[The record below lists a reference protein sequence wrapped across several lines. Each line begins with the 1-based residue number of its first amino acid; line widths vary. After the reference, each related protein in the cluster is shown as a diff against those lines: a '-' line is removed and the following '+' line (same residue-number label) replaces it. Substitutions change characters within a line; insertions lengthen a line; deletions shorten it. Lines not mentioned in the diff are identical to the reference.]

1 MKAVIFARVSSK
13 DQEDGHSLDAQIQ
26 SCFKYA
32 IEKSFSVVEQFRIVE
47 SSTAI
52 GRPEFSKM
60 VNYVKAQK
68 DKIIVLCYCVDRL
81 QRDFDEQYIELQRLI
96 KQDRIEI
103 HYIKNEF
110 IEHRDMDSSEK
121 FRKNLDVLLAND
133 YRNKISDNVKRSA
146 RKKLEE
152 GTILGDS
159 PLGYLNSRRVDKKK
173 EKVEVTIDPVRGGLI
188 KKMFEEY
195 ATGLY
200 SMDEIRLRLTDEG
213 LRSKKGCKISK
224 SQVEKILQNPF
235 YYGYMQYNGLLY
247 KHIHPTLIS
256 KELFDECQR
265 VRSGKRKMKAKRTEK
280 PFVLKGLLKCQHCGC
295 GYSPELKKEKY
306 VYMRP
311 TKTKGDCSYCHHLSE
326 EKILTQIE
334 DVLKGMKIPDN
345 ILVELNTELK
355 KSSAAEYE
363 HQIQESN
370 KLQKQYQTIQT
381 RIKRARELFLDAQI
395 SKEEYDE
402 IMTGLQVERHNVEV
416 RLQRLTEA
424 DDGFNKSLSTIFAL
438 ASKAHDLFKSSE
450 LEEKRRI
457 ITILFPNLEMNTEK
471 LVFKPRKPFDV
482 FLNLPHR
489 PNWLPGT
496 GSNRRPND

>member
-32 IEKSFSVVEQFRIVE
+32 IDKSLSVVEQFRVVE

-60 VNYVKAQK
+60 VNFVKAQK

-159 PLGYLNSRRVDKKK
+159 PLGYLNTKRVDKKK
-173 EKVEVTIDPVRGGLI
+173 EKVEVTIDPVRGHFI

-200 SMDEIRLRLTDEG
+200 SMDEIRLRLTEEG

-224 SQVEKILQNPF
+224 SQVENILKKPF
-235 YYGYMQYNGLLY
+235 YYGYMQYKGLLY
-247 KHIHPTLIS
+247 KHVHPALIS

-265 VRSGKRKMKAKRTEK
+265 VRAGKRKVKSKRTEK
-280 PFVLKGLLKCQHCGC
+280 PFVLKGLLKCQHCAC
-295 GYSPELKKEKY
+295 SYSPYLKKEKY
-306 VYMRP
+306 VYMSP
-311 TKTKGDCSYCHHLSE
+311 TKSKGDCSHCYHLSE
-326 EKILTQIE
+326 KAILTQIE
-334 DVLKGMKIPDN
+334 SVLEGMKIPESVL
-345 ILVELNTELK
+345 IELHKELK
-355 KSSAAEYE
+355 KSSTEEHE
-363 HQIQESN
+363 HQIQERS
-370 KLQKQYQTIQT
+370 KLLKQAETIQN
-381 RIKRARELFLDAQI
+381 RIKRARELFLDVAI
-395 SKEEYDE
+395 SREDYDE
-402 IMTGLQVERHNVEV
+402 MIIDLQAERHNIDMRV
-416 RLQRLTEA
+416 QRLSEA
-424 DDGFNKSLSTIFAL
+424 DDSFNKTLATIFTL
-438 ASKAHDLFKSSE
+438 ASKAHDLFKSSK

-457 ITILFPNLEMNTEK
+457 ITILFSNLEMNAGK
-471 LVFKPRKPFDV
+471 LMFTTRKPFDV
-482 FLNLPHR
+482 FLNMPHR
-489 PNWLPGT
+489 PKWLPGQD
-496 GSNRRPND
+496 SNL